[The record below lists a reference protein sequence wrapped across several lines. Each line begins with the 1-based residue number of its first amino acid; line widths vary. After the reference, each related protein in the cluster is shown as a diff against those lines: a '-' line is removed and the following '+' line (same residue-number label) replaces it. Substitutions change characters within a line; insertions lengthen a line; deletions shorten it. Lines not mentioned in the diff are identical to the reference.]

1 MNAVA
6 RIKSFTLKILQMT
19 PFRSGAA
26 VRGRVSSL
34 ANILATGLS
43 SRRSS
48 NPLEGT
54 KQRKASPYTFVIP
67 PGMFWILTFLLTQPG
82 LYAGEKTDHALV
94 TSIFTPESAPAHS
107 IVHLAHFVLAIT
119 AMIFAV
125 VFSLIVYVVARFRRR
140 SNDDGKEPAQV
151 YGSNPVETAWTV
163 LPLIIV
169 VVLTVTTARV
179 IHEIQDPLKPSDAL
193 DVQVIGHQ
201 FWWEIRYPKYGIVT
215 ANEIHVPLSRAQK
228 RTPTF
233 LDLRSADVTH
243 SFWVPR
249 LAGKTELV
257 PNKINTMWIEP
268 ERTGLFLGQCAKY
281 CGTQHSLMLLRV
293 YVDSQ
298 EEFEGWVKEQQT
310 LAVSAPAVAGGRRVF
325 ERNSCINCHAL
336 NGTAGD
342 GRFGPDLTHLMS
354 RDTLASGVVKNT
366 AENLRAWI
374 KTPNQFKPGVLMP
387 AMNLNDQE
395 LDEIVAYLV
404 TLK

>member
-1 MNAVA
+1 MKPEV
-6 RIKSFTLKILQMT
+6 K
-19 PFRSGAA
+19 P
-26 VRGRVSSL
+26 
-34 ANILATGLS
+34 
-43 SRRSS
+43 
-48 NPLEGT
+48 NPLNRVE
-54 KQRKASPYTFVIP
+54 RVASEMPLMPPWIFWMATFILIP
-67 PGMFWILTFLLTQPG
+67 LTLSASNNTDTSLT
-82 LYAGEKTDHALV
+82 
-94 TSIFTPESAPAHS
+94 TSIFAPESTPAHS
-107 IVHLAHFVLAIT
+107 IMRLSVFVLAIT
-119 AMIFAV
+119 GAV
-125 VFSLIVYVVARFRRR
+125 FVAVFSLIVYAVVRFRRR
-140 SNDDGKEPAQV
+140 PHDDGKEPAQV
-151 YGSNPVETAWTV
+151 YGSNPVEMAWTV
-163 LPLIIV
+163 VPVIIV
-169 VVLTVTTARV
+169 VVLTLTTARI
-179 IHEIQDPLKPSDAL
+179 IHEIQDAPKPPGAL

-201 FWWEIRYPKYGIVT
+201 FWWEIRYPKFGVVT
-215 ANEIHVPLSRAQK
+215 ANEMHVPVSLAQK

-268 ERTGLFLGQCAKY
+268 QRTGLFLGQCAKY

-293 YVDSQ
+293 YVDSA
-298 EEFEGWVKEQQT
+298 EEFDRWVKEQQT
-310 LAVSAPAVAGGRRVF
+310 LEASAPAVAAGRRVF

-354 RDTLASGVVKNT
+354 RDTFASGVVKNT

-374 KTPNQFKPGVLMP
+374 KTPDRFKPGVLMP